1 MISTSP
7 CLDTEMW
14 PSVEQQS
21 IYSSRVE

>member
-7 CLDTEMW
+7 RLDTGMW